1 MTDANR
7 KKRELLADIAAGP
20 ASIAEVSTFAVY
32 EVGAPTSK
40 VRGTVSICLTA
51 DYRVAGE
58 VMPCALVGT
67 ERLPLTKREATS
79 LARLVAATM
88 RRRARAWK
96 WAG

>member
-7 KKRELLADIAAGP
+7 RKRELLADIAAGP
-20 ASIAEVSTFAVY
+20 ASVVEVSTFAVY
-32 EVGAPTSK
+32 DIGAPTSK

-51 DYRVAGE
+51 DYRVARE
-58 VMPCALVGT
+58 VMPYTLVGA

-88 RRRARAWK
+88 RRRARPWT